1 MTETTENG
9 RAMDDGQASGR
20 TGTSGYAEATVS
32 DTGMG
37 NGGPVIVP
45 DLGDHGGHNANPEW
59 SKAVRAAA
67 MRPMQEKPSTLW
79 KAGIGVLTL
88 VVLAGVAAWIYQL
101 KHGLGSAGYNDQAFW
116 AVYIVDVIAFIGV
129 SYGGAVISAILRLTG
144 QSWRA
149 PLTRLAEGMA
159 LVTVVIGGAFIFPH
173 LGRPERFLNIVAY
186 PNMSSPLVWD
196 FLAIATYTVATI
208 IFFYLPLIPDLAIV
222 QRTLGSADGGI
233 RRAAYR
239 FLSFGWLG
247 NARQRRLLHGAM
259 TIVALLI
266 VPLAVSVH
274 SVLSWAFAVTSRPG
288 WMETVFPPYF
298 VVAALYSGT
307 ALVVVTAAAFR
318 KGYRLQRFITERHF
332 VRLGYLMAA
341 LGLVYA
347 YLTFADLIS
356 EGYTGITA
364 GWIRETVVGRW
375 APAFWIY
382 VLFGE
387 ILPIVL
393 VAVRKTRNVTGMT
406 VAGVGVVI
414 SLWIKRIVIV
424 LPPVA
429 QPLVAGKWGTYH
441 FTWVSITITLA
452 GVAAIPL
459 LMMLLFRFVPVM
471 SIDEMEEAGPIGS
484 FEQVSTETEKAIADG
499 TVGAEVK
506 VPVGAMA
513 TSGAPAPAGR
523 RPLTWLRRPRGAT
536 TAVVVAAVAVGLVA
550 LVGGGAKAAGAA
562 TPAQPAA
569 SQSAAVQSAMA
580 SAAAS
585 QAAPSTPV
593 ALAVTQPQAGKSAL
607 DLTATVGTPSAPVPS
622 GTPVTFYVMVN
633 EFNGSGQMQIGQA
646 ATTTSGVAQFVY
658 EPTWTGEEQFVAQ
671 VAGPGGSVAGTASA
685 SYKVTIDPPGL
696 PKSVYEYQR
705 PLTTTGHWVVTTLLT
720 IVAIVWI
727 LLLGSLFLVV
737 LRMPKLGRQ

>member
-1 MTETTENG
+1 MTETTGNG
-9 RAMDDGQASGR
+9 RAMDDAQASGR
-20 TGTSGYAEATVS
+20 TGTSGNAEATVS
-32 DTGMG
+32 ETGTESG
-37 NGGPVIVP
+37 AASVGHSG
-45 DLGDHGGHNANPEW
+45 HGANPEW
-59 SKAVRAAA
+59 SRAVRSAA
-67 MRPMQEKPSTLW
+67 MRPMMEKPGALW
-79 KAGIGVLTL
+79 KAGAGVLAL
-88 VVLAGVAAWIYQL
+88 VVLAGIGAWIYQL

-116 AVYIVDVIAFIGV
+116 AVYIVDVITFIGV

-159 LVTVVIGGAFIFPH
+159 LVTVLIGGAFIFPH

-196 FLAIATYTVATI
+196 FLAIATYTVATM

-222 QRTLGSADGGI
+222 QRTLGSAEGGI

-247 NARQRRLLHGAM
+247 NDRQRRLLHGAL

-307 ALVVVTAAAFR
+307 ALVIVTAAAFR
-318 KGYRLQRFITERHF
+318 RGYRLQRFITKRHF

-356 EGYTGITA
+356 EGYTGITS
-364 GWIRETVVGRW
+364 GWIRETVVGRY

-382 VLFGE
+382 VVFGE

-393 VAVRKTRNVTGMT
+393 VAVRKTRNITGMT
-406 VAGVGVVI
+406 VASVGVVI

-424 LPPVA
+424 LPPVT
-429 QPLVAGKWGTYH
+429 QPLVAGQWGSYH

-459 LMMLLFRFVPVM
+459 SLMLLFRYIPVM

-484 FEQVSTETEKAIADG
+484 FEQVSTETEKAIAEG
-499 TVGAEVK
+499 TVGAETK

-513 TSGAPAPAGR
+513 AASVPAPAGR

-536 TAVVVAAVAVGLVA
+536 TAVVVAAVALGLVA
-550 LVGGGAKAAGAA
+550 LIGGGAKAAGAA
-562 TPAQPAA
+562 TPAQPA
-569 SQSAAVQSAMA
+569 SAQPATAQP
-580 SAAAS
+580 AAS
-585 QAAPSTPV
+585 QVAPSTPV
-593 ALAVTQPQAGKSAL
+593 TLAVTQPAAGKSAL
-607 DLTATVGTPSAPVPS
+607 DLTATVGSPSAPVPS
-622 GTPVTFYVMVN
+622 GTTVTFYVMVN
-633 EFNGSGQMQIGQA
+633 QFNGSGQMQIGQA
-646 ATTTSGVAQFVY
+646 TTTASGVAQFTY

-671 VAGPGGSVAGTASA
+671 VAGPAGSVTGTASA

>member
-1 MTETTENG
+1 MTETTGNG
-9 RAMDDGQASGR
+9 RAMDDAQASGR
-20 TGTSGYAEATVS
+20 TGTSGNAEATVS
-32 DTGMG
+32 ETGTEMG
-37 NGGPVIVP
+37 AASAGHDG
-45 DLGDHGGHNANPEW
+45 HGVNPEW
-59 SKAVRAAA
+59 SRAVRSAA
-67 MRPMQEKPSTLW
+67 MRPMMEKPGTLW
-79 KAGIGVLTL
+79 KAGAGVLAL
-88 VVLAGVAAWIYQL
+88 VVLAGIGAWIYQL

-116 AVYIVDVIAFIGV
+116 AVYIVDVITFIGV

-159 LVTVVIGGAFIFPH
+159 LVTVLIGGAFIFPH

-196 FLAIATYTVATI
+196 FLAIATYTVATM

-222 QRTLGSADGGI
+222 QRTLGSAESGI

-247 NARQRRLLHGAM
+247 NDRQRRLLHGAL

-307 ALVVVTAAAFR
+307 ALVIVTAAAFR
-318 KGYRLQRFITERHF
+318 KGYRLQRFITKRHF

-382 VLFGE
+382 VVFGE

-393 VAVRKTRNVTGMT
+393 VAVRKTRNITGMT
-406 VAGVGVVI
+406 VASVGVVI

-429 QPLVAGKWGTYH
+429 QPLVAGQWGSYH

-459 LMMLLFRFVPVM
+459 SLMLLFRYIPVM

-484 FEQVSTETEKAIADG
+484 FEQVSTETEKAIAEG
-499 TVGAEVK
+499 TVGAETK

-513 TSGAPAPAGR
+513 AASVPAPAGR

-536 TAVVVAAVAVGLVA
+536 TAVVVAAVALGLVA
-550 LVGGGAKAAGAA
+550 LIGGGAKAAGAA

-569 SQSAAVQSAMA
+569 TQPATAQPT
-580 SAAAS
+580 AS
-585 QAAPSTPV
+585 QVASSTPV
-593 ALAVTQPQAGKSAL
+593 TLAVTQPAPGKSAL

-622 GTPVTFYVMVN
+622 GTTVTFYVMVN
-633 EFNGSGQMQIGQA
+633 QFNGSGQMQIGQA
-646 ATTTSGVAQFVY
+646 TTTASGVAQFTY

-671 VAGPGGSVAGTASA
+671 VAGPAGSVAGSASA